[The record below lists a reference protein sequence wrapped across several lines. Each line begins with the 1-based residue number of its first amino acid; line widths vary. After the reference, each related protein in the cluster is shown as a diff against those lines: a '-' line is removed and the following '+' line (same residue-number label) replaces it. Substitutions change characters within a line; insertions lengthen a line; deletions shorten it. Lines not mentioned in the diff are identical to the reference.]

1 MNSTQTI
8 SDLQAQ
14 IRTCLGEAGIETDE
28 ESSEHEAIVAGRV
41 EIEEGTPV
49 HVVVH
54 ITDAD
59 RPAVKFGSVV
69 ARSVA
74 VPAADI
80 VRRPSLEGRSAVGT
94 SRASEPERTLGVDNV
109 PSQLEK
115 LGELRES
122 GVLTTEEFKAAK
134 KRLLGRI

>member
-1 MNSTQTI
+1 MKSTQTI
-8 SDLQAQ
+8 GELQAQ
-14 IRTCLGEAGIETDE
+14 IRQCLEQAGIETSE
-28 ESSEHEAIVAGRV
+28 ESREHEALVAGRL

-49 HVVVH
+49 QVVVH

-74 VPAADI
+74 VPSADI
-80 VRRPSLEGRSAVGT
+80 VRRPSLEGRSAVGA
-94 SRASEPERTLGVDNV
+94 SRTSEPDRTFDDDA

>member
-1 MNSTQTI
+1 MKSTQTI

-14 IRTCLGEAGIETDE
+14 IRRCLGEAGIETDE
-28 ESSEHEAIVAGRV
+28 ESGEHEAIVAGRF

-49 HVVVH
+49 QVVVH

-74 VPAADI
+74 VPTADI
-80 VRRPSLEGRSAVGT
+80 VRRPQFGGAI
-94 SRASEPERTLGVDNV
+94 
-109 PSQLEK
+109 
-115 LGELRES
+115 S
-122 GVLTTEEFKAAK
+122 G
-134 KRLLGRI
+134 G